1 MQWLLAQQD
10 TVKIP
15 AVQII
20 SAKITKSVYPVDFS
34 GGRVFLSAVRPDF
47 YLRDYDGEMSFL
59 SVRGFKSS
67 HTRVMLWNVP
77 LLPSLSGSTDFT
89 LLPYSLFDALKVQ
102 TSYSSV
108 FSTAGGLGSTVDFY
122 TSPQQGNFFTWQ
134 MNFSSLRGLASVVK
148 YSLDTGHTRVIF
160 RSLLEYSLNN
170 YRYIDRFIPGHPLRR
185 RQNAFLG
192 KKAFMLS
199 LQHNLSADLRMEI
212 NVLNSD
218 VFRNFPPPVSYSG
231 TPRIEAQPYSFSFF
245 SCSLRGKN
253 DFFSYDF
260 TYARQ
265 NDFSAYTIFTSDT
278 LPQKI
283 LDNSSSAS
291 SDYFSLILHKS
302 VFAVKTVV
310 EWQRFDF
317 KEDIPLASGFNV
329 RRFNKDVVFSI
340 GPLRYGKFVLST
352 NHRMEAVDSLAYYLF
367 DYSLEYKGRINVM
380 LDAGRNV
387 NIPSLNDLYWRP
399 GGNPYLKPE
408 IASQIEVKGYT
419 NIMPSRFCKN
429 IYLIAGGHYARVK
442 NWIVWKPAQYH
453 YWTAQNISEVSNWG
467 LNVNAKFY
475 FYSDFF
481 RKFSLSYAFARV
493 SDSTGIQIIY
503 VPQHKLTGDFA
514 FDMMG
519 YDLSLSFLAE
529 SRRLILMHNPDF
541 FLHPYWIWNLKI
553 AKRWNYRKFDL
564 SVYVNINN
572 LFDKYYEFVVN
583 RPAPLRYI
591 TISVK
596 FNIK

>member
-108 FSTAGGLGSTVDFY
+108 FYTAGGLGAIVDFY
-122 TSPQQGNFFTWQ
+122 TSSRQGNFFIWQ

-245 SCSLRGKN
+245 SYSLRGKN

-408 IASQIEVKGYT
+408 IASQIEIKGYT
-419 NIMPSRFCKN
+419 NITPSRFCKN
-429 IYLIAGGHYARVK
+429 IYLTAGGHYARVK

-553 AKRWNYRKFDL
+553 GRQLNYRKFDV

-572 LFDKYYEFVVN
+572 LFDKYYELVVN